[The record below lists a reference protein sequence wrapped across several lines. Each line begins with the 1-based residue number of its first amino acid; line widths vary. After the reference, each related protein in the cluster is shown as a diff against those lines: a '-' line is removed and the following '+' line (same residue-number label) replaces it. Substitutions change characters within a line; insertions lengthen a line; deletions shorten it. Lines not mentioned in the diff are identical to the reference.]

1 MDTKT
6 VKIDYLYLDNETC
19 TRCKDTEKQLDAT
32 LDEIDEL
39 LNSAGYKSTLN
50 KIKMDT
56 REKARKYQFTK
67 SPTIRINDI
76 DIGFEQKENKCSDCD
91 DLCGC
96 AEGTTCR
103 TWLLDGQEYEVP
115 PKELL
120 TNRIMQVI
128 YGNMKSKRQDFKLP
142 ENLESFYAGIEK
154 ERKNE
159 CCDPTCCS

>member
-76 DIGFEQKENKCSDCD
+76 DIGFVQKDN
-91 DLCGC
+91 
-96 AEGTTCR
+96 
-103 TWLLDGQEYEVP
+103 
-115 PKELL
+115 
-120 TNRIMQVI
+120 
-128 YGNMKSKRQDFKLP
+128 
-142 ENLESFYAGIEK
+142 
-154 ERKNE
+154 
-159 CCDPTCCS
+159 